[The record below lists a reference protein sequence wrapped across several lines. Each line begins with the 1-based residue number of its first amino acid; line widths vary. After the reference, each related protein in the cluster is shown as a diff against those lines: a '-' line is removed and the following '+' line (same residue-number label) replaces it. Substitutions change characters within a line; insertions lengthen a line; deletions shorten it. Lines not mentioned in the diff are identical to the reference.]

1 MKFFKG
7 DENMIMV
14 TAKITAK
21 SGERDN
27 IIAKAQDLI
36 TSSRLD
42 SGCISY
48 NLYASTENEDVLLMF
63 EQWENFELLQSHMQ
77 TEHFKAFGTATGDI
91 LAGEI
96 DIRVYSAEIKN

>member
-21 SGERDN
+21 SSERDN

-42 SGCISY
+42 P
-48 NLYASTENEDVLLMF
+48 
-63 EQWENFELLQSHMQ
+63 
-77 TEHFKAFGTATGDI
+77 
-91 LAGEI
+91 
-96 DIRVYSAEIKN
+96 